1 MGAKAFMKVCNR
13 DQWRKKN
20 LYFLPISSLL
30 DPDMDATQ
38 IFVLSG
44 PPLPY
49 GVVARLRDDK
59 LVVLEGLQS
68 SLLPRSAQQ
77 NNLPLL

>member
-1 MGAKAFMKVCNR
+1 M
-13 DQWRKKN
+13 QI
-20 LYFLPISSLL
+20 LSISSLL
-30 DPDMDATQ
+30 DPEWKLHKYL
-38 IFVLSG
+38 FRSG

-77 NNLPLL
+77 NNLPLLYITFSSEENQKLL